1 MVLLYATWGTF
12 WTSLP
17 AFQYIFA
24 IIKEQNT
31 NWLEMDTAYKSLQWY
46 ERGGGGSTYIVQL
59 ADRSIMAIKKNHVY
73 IAAYG
78 HTNTYQ
84 NQTCGV
90 EKKIVGLLK

>member
-1 MVLLYATWGTF
+1 MWDVIQFTYV
-12 WTSLP
+12 
-17 AFQYIFA
+17 I
-24 IIKEQNT
+24 N
-31 NWLEMDTAYKSLQWY
+31 NWFDKLVVHTQYKSLQWY

>member
-1 MVLLYATWGTF
+1 
-12 WTSLP
+12 
-17 AFQYIFA
+17 
-24 IIKEQNT
+24 
-31 NWLEMDTAYKSLQWY
+31 
-46 ERGGGGSTYIVQL
+46 
-59 ADRSIMAIKKNHVY
+59 MAIKKNHVY